1 MRVLYVY
8 IPRNTRQRLTQAI
21 HFSRPTLQ
29 LQTLSNLSQGIN
41 KLYNVI
47 PCGSKWLCFIR
58 SRYEKSKQRTLNQGF
73 IELRLS
79 HSLMSAVNYQL
90 STELGGTGS
99 SGTPRNWFMGGGR
112 EVFFN
117 SNFSRLWL
125 AFAPPPPTGAPM
137 REPQI
142 TDFAEQSADGQKWIS
157 LVNLFTLKGYKYYNY
172 I

>member
-8 IPRNTRQRLTQAI
+8 IPRHTRQRLTQAI

-29 LQTLSNLSQGIN
+29 LQTLSYISQGIN

-58 SRYEKSKQRTLNQGF
+58 SRYEKPKQKTLNQGF

-99 SGTPRNWFMGGGR
+99 SGTPRNWFGGGGR
-112 EVFFN
+112 EVFLIQIFLGCAGPLPSPLGCAN
-117 SNFSRLWL
+117 
-125 AFAPPPPTGAPM
+125 AGTGDNRFCRTIRRWSKM
-137 REPQI
+137 NKLSQFIYTE
-142 TDFAEQSADGQKWIS
+142 G
-157 LVNLFTLKGYKYYNY
+157 L
-172 I
+172 